1 MDIQRAVKAF
11 IAEGKDLYYR
21 LRSSGEGLSDLDLVA
36 LREQLYIL
44 DTEADHLQQLK
55 DSRSDGAG
63 FIFSNRPP
71 VVQPSSRKA
80 A

>member
-1 MDIQRAVKAF
+1 MNIQRAVKAF
-11 IAEGKDLYYR
+11 IAEGKELFHQ
-21 LRSSGEGLSDLDLVA
+21 LRSNGEGLPDLDLVA

-44 DTEADHLQQLK
+44 DTEAGHLQKLK
-55 DSRSDGAG
+55 DSRADEVE

-71 VVQPSSRKA
+71 VVDPFRHKA